1 MSEDREN
8 SNFTSAGDRNEPRET
23 QYVTEGTPNWVP
35 LAIVALAVLSVV
47 GVGIGWSAASHAKNA
62 EEALATQTK
71 ALQQN
76 NEATTQ
82 RLAQEEDIN
91 AQLQTQL
98 AAISQKLNI
107 EQTDLTTTKRQTS
120 QIKSEYSKKLDSVQT
135 ELATKASADDV
146 KTLNGDVS
154 GVKSDLEATRRLGTT
169 RRDEVGN
176 LIANNNDEID
186 QLRRQGERDYYEFTL
201 TGKGG
206 KSKVGSTMLE
216 LRGTNVKKEQFTVAL
231 YVDDMRLEKKNR
243 AVDEPIYFYT
253 RGNRTPLELV
263 INEVGKDKAVG
274 YLSVPK
280 AQPQS
285 ASASPVAQ

>member
-8 SNFTSAGDRNEPRET
+8 SSFNSAGDQNTLRET

-35 LAIVALAVLSVV
+35 IAIVALSVLSVI
-47 GVGIGWSAASHAKNA
+47 GVGIGWSAATHAKNA
-62 EEALATQTK
+62 EEALASQSKT
-71 ALQQN
+71 LQQD
-76 NEATTQ
+76 NENMTE
-82 RLAQEEDIN
+82 RLAQAEDIN

-120 QIKSEYSKKLDSVQT
+120 QIKSEYGKKLDSVQT
-135 ELATKASADDV
+135 ELASKASSDDV
-146 KTLNGDVS
+146 KTLNGDVD
-154 GVKSDLEATRRLGTT
+154 GVKSDLEATKTGLSST
-169 RRDEVGN
+169 RDEFGN
-176 LIANNNDEID
+176 LIARNHDELD

-206 KSKVGSTMLE
+206 KSKVGSTMME

-253 RGNRTPLELV
+253 RGTRAPLELV
-263 INEVGKDKAVG
+263 VNEVGKDKAVG

-285 ASASPVAQ
+285 ASASTVAH

>member
-1 MSEDREN
+1 MSEDRDQ
-8 SNFTSAGDRNEPRET
+8 SGFTGAGDRNEPRET

-35 LAIVALAVLSVV
+35 LAIVALTVLSVI
-47 GVGIGWSAASHAKNA
+47 GVGIGWSAQSRAKSA

-71 ALQQN
+71 TLQQN
-76 NEATTQ
+76 NDAMTQ
-82 RLAQEEDIN
+82 RLSQAEDIN
-91 AQLQTQL
+91 AQLQNQL
-98 AAISQKLNI
+98 GAISQKLNI

-120 QIKSEYSKKLDSVQT
+120 QIKNDYGKKLDSVQT

-146 KTLNGDVS
+146 KALNGDVT
-154 GVKSDLEATRRLGTT
+154 GVKSDLDATKAGLSTT
-169 RRDEVGN
+169 RDEFGN
-176 LIANNNDEID
+176 LIARNHDEID

-253 RGNRTPLELV
+253 RGTRTPFELV
-263 INEVGKDKAVG
+263 INEIGKDKAVG
-274 YLSVPK
+274 YLSAPK

-285 ASASPVAQ
+285 ASAASVAH